1 MFVIFSRRL
10 YCKIH
15 NWSRPKLD
23 VLRHF
28 WWSNQGFYS
37 PTIHTGHFIAF
48 DTLISRK
55 QHQNEKV
62 QCTQITQ
69 KQHVQKRELLF
80 NRHGKYCIRQ
90 CNTLP
95 AHFSVQ
101 FFFSFF
107 CLITLCQSS
116 RVFVCKLKE
125 ISKQI
130 KKCVQFWQAGSVC
143 VCARVC
149 IRTHMCQNIPQTLN
163 DMFSNSANVTRVLYV
178 NKNRMSYGTQLAGV
192 FFFTTG
198 VSSILNY
205 VQIITIYF
213 SNNNQ
218 YFEKN
223 IHISS
228 FELSWFDLIWIELS
242 LVHSTFTIQ
251 QYFEPDIFV
260 RA

>member
-1 MFVIFSRRL
+1 MRISKRLSVSLCWFSRFINKNHLFLIWLPLNQPDNRFVCDVLKITWFDSPKMFVIFSRRL

-37 PTIHTGHFIAF
+37 PAIHTGHCIAF
-48 DTLISRK
+48 DALISQRK
-55 QHQNEKV
+55 QHQNEQV

-95 AHFSVQ
+95 AHFRVKS
-101 FFFSFF
+101 FFSFF

-116 RVFVCKLKE
+116 RVFVCKLKK
-125 ISKQI
+125 ISKQN
-130 KKCVQFWQAGSVC
+130 KKCVQFWQASTVC

-163 DMFSNSANVTRVLYV
+163 DMFSNSADATRVLYV
-178 NKNRMSYGTQLAGV
+178 YKNRMSYGTQLAGV
-192 FFFTTG
+192 FF
-198 VSSILNY
+198 
-205 VQIITIYF
+205 
-213 SNNNQ
+213 
-218 YFEKN
+218 
-223 IHISS
+223 
-228 FELSWFDLIWIELS
+228 S
-242 LVHSTFTIQ
+242 L
-251 QYFEPDIFV
+251 YNG
-260 RA
+260 R